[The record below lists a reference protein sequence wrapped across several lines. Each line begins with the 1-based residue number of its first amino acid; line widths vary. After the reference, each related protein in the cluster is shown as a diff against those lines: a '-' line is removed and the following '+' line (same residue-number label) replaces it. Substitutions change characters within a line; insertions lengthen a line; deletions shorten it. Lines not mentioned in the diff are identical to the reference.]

1 MGKIRHEAQQRARP
15 INEQCVRH
23 ERGRNIIYGTKQI
36 EIVSYN
42 LTSIAWVKG
51 RAEVAISMSR
61 GVIYGRGQNRE
72 PVLQCEQRSVG
83 ERSGRASRIVTTRG

>member
-1 MGKIRHEAQQRARP
+1 MGKIQHEAQQRARP

-36 EIVSYN
+36 ESVSYN

-61 GVIYGRGQNRE
+61 GVIYGRRQIKE
-72 PVLQCEQRSVG
+72 PVPLCEQ
-83 ERSGRASRIVTTRG
+83 

>member
-36 EIVSYN
+36 ESVYYN
-42 LTSIAWVKG
+42 LTSIACVKG
-51 RAEVAISMSR
+51 LAEVAISMSR
-61 GVIYGRGQNRE
+61 GIIYGRRQNRD

-83 ERSGRASRIVTTRG
+83 ERSGRASRIVTIRG